1 MTNIRYEESKR
12 QWAAFVLEETSV
24 WPSDK
29 PRLVVE
35 YTVFGLGWEE
45 NGIYGVRGKV
55 GIEQLKSIESQL
67 KADEEISEQHLMTK
81 GEGDYLLAVTY
92 DHGETDDYGR
102 VIHSPYWDVSVIGF
116 RTFDEVISLRVAGS
130 GEQP

>member
-1 MTNIRYEESKR
+1 MTDIRYEEAKR

-29 PRLVVE
+29 PRIIVE

-45 NGIYGVRGKV
+45 TGIYGVRGKV
-55 GIEQLKSIESQL
+55 SIDQLQSIENQLKS
-67 KADEEISEQHLMTK
+67 DEEIGERLHMLK

-92 DHGETDDYGR
+92 DDGERDDYGR
-102 VIHSPYWDVSVIGF
+102 YIHSPYWDMSVIGF
-116 RTFDEVISLRVAGS
+116 RTFDEVTALHMSDKEGA
-130 GEQP
+130 

>member
-35 YTVFGLGWEE
+35 YAVFGLGWEE

-55 GIEQLKSIESQL
+55 GIEQLQSIESQL
-67 KADEEISEQHLMTK
+67 KADEEIGEQHLMTK

-92 DHGETDDYGR
+92 DSGETDDYGR
-102 VIHSPYWDVSVIGF
+102 VIHSPYWDMSVIGF
-116 RTFDEVISLRVAGS
+116 RTFDEVMSQRVADS